1 MPVIRFVREGLDV
14 ECYPGE
20 NLREVALREGIALY
34 GLKGQLGNCGG
45 CGQCITCFVDVV
57 GESSPGSLSGR
68 TAVEEQK
75 LRRRPQSWRLACQ
88 TLVQQSVLV
97 LTRQALPMVRSDIEV
112 NRSARGGY
120 ILSPAKGKAQ
130 AVILAT
136 GSEVHLAL
144 EAQAT
149 LRSQNVEAQVV
160 SLPCTSL
167 FDEQPKQYQE
177 EVIPSHLPAVAIEA
191 AMNYGWERYIGRH
204 GTFIGMNSFGASAPA
219 DARLSA

>member
-45 CGQCITCFVDVV
+45 CGQCITCIVDVV

-97 LTRQALPMVRSDIEV
+97 LTRPQVGFGDADQRIAAAKSQPLPAGPTSWPEPPAEEQDEDSETTTSD
-112 NRSARGGY
+112 
-120 ILSPAKGKAQ
+120 
-130 AVILAT
+130 
-136 GSEVHLAL
+136 
-144 EAQAT
+144 
-149 LRSQNVEAQVV
+149 
-160 SLPCTSL
+160 
-167 FDEQPKQYQE
+167 E
-177 EVIPSHLPAVAIEA
+177 EV
-191 AMNYGWERYIGRH
+191 
-204 GTFIGMNSFGASAPA
+204 
-219 DARLSA
+219 